1 MQELNEQQKLA
12 VKTTEGYIRVI
23 AGAGT
28 GKTKTIT
35 NRYIYLV
42 NVLGIR
48 NKNILCITFT
58 NNAAKEMKERIAKQI
73 KDEDAGFICTFHSLA
88 AEIMTV
94 ILISL

>member
-58 NNAAKEMKERIAKQI
+58 NNAAKEMKERIAKQN
-73 KDEDAGFICTFHSLA
+73 KNEDEGI
-88 AEIMTV
+88 
-94 ILISL
+94 ISTLHT